1 MGHERSL
8 VLGRTD
14 YQDQDAIQFE
24 NLLNRILHTDHFNNG
39 KNHGQGK
46 IIPNAGDLPEYR

>member
-1 MGHERSL
+1 MVRAW
-8 VLGRTD
+8 
-14 YQDQDAIQFE
+14 YQDAIQYD